1 VKRFHDV
8 SVFQQRDWF
17 RFKDLSFLNWNNRQ
31 ISLSLSLS
39 LSLSSAQGIF
49 QCGNEI
55 FGIFAIKRFFS
66 FLKNFLISKK
76 HFKIFCRLPD
86 SLLQAGDM
94 ISARH
99 EARSICREF
108 SSEAPIVAG

>member
-39 LSLSSAQGIF
+39 QALREFFNVAMKSLVSWL
-49 QCGNEI
+49 
-55 FGIFAIKRFFS
+55 IKRFFS

>member
-1 VKRFHDV
+1 LV
-8 SVFQQRDWF
+8 SLQGSFVFELEQ
-17 RFKDLSFLNWNNRQ
+17 STN
-31 ISLSLSLS
+31 LSLSLS
-39 LSLSSAQGIF
+39 LSLSQALREFFNVAMKSLVSLL
-49 QCGNEI
+49 
-55 FGIFAIKRFFS
+55 IKRFFS